1 MGSERFLVT
10 GGQGFIGAWIVK
22 TLLEM
27 NHDVIAYDVYDQ
39 STRMS
44 VLIHPDSL
52 KKVEFVHG
60 DINNLDLLKELISK
74 KSITYVIHVAALMTP
89 DCKADPIKGALVNVL
104 GTLSVFEAVKT
115 YKSRVRCIAYA
126 SSGSVLGP
134 DEKYK
139 SQPISDEAPALPAT
153 IYGVYKRTNEEC
165 ARIYWEEEGIRSVG
179 LRPGM
184 VYGPGRE
191 RGFADPTHGVKA
203 ALLGK
208 EYKIGFGG
216 MANMQFV
223 ADVAKSFISCV
234 LKAPQDAPA
243 FNISGEVLD
252 VQDMIG
258 YIEELIPSSKGKITC
273 LNNRLAMA
281 INVED
286 SGLQKLIG
294 PFKATKFREGIGIT
308 VDFFRKL
315 LRQDKLY

>member
-27 NHDVIAYDVYDQ
+27 NYDVIAYDVYDQ
-39 STRMS
+39 PTRMS
-44 VLIHPDSL
+44 VLLNPESL
-52 KKVEFVHG
+52 KHVEFVHG
-60 DINNLDLLKELISK
+60 DINNLDLLKELIEK
-74 KSITYVIHVAALMTP
+74 KSITYFIHVAALMTP
-89 DCKADPIKGALVNVL
+89 DCRANPIRGAVANVL
-104 GTLSVFEAVKT
+104 GTLSAFEAVKT
-115 YKSRVRCIAYA
+115 YKSQVKCIAYA
-126 SSGSVLGP
+126 SSGAVLGP

-139 SQPISDEAPALPAT
+139 SHPIVDEAPALPAT

-191 RGFADPTHGVKA
+191 RGFSDPTLALKA

-216 MANMQFV
+216 LANMQFV
-223 ADVAKSFISCV
+223 ADVAKSFISCA
-234 LKAPQDAPA
+234 LKAPQDAPV
-243 FNISGEVLD
+243 FNISGELLD

-258 YIEELIPSSKGKITC
+258 YIEELVPSSKGRITF

-281 INVED
+281 VNVED
-286 SGLQKLIG
+286 NGLQKLIG
-294 PFKATKFREGIGIT
+294 PFMATKFREGIGIT
-308 VDFFRKL
+308 ADFFRKL
-315 LRQDKLY
+315 LRENKLH